1 MNNKS
6 DGSREKIFYSCHDL
20 NGVFE
25 EQTLPKGIKTTV
37 NYLQKTLCE

>member
-25 EQTLPKGIKTTV
+25 EQTLPKGIK
-37 NYLQKTLCE
+37 NHSELPSKNTL